1 MTPFPSI
8 GLIVSRMNASSGRTQ
23 CRRPVGAHPLP
34 GGPSM
39 AVNDHLP
46 RLFTFFYGGLDDA
59 PARALPDLGRLL
71 RA

>member
-1 MTPFPSI
+1 
-8 GLIVSRMNASSGRTQ
+8 
-23 CRRPVGAHPLP
+23 
-34 GGPSM
+34 M